1 MTSNECKKCDQN
13 KNWILVMFLFKLRN
27 SSSTVNSIKS
37 SFNGGAAVQ
46 WVQAGSLF
54 IWSMLLSPTRGL
66 YYAVPTNPNQVL
78 QATLQQLSRCSSG
91 NNARHIS
98 TMYAKL
104 AHLSSTQWLKITKKK
119 STFQTIYERI
129 LQNSIRISRLLL
141 QFYFELI
148 SLAQKA
154 IS

>member
-1 MTSNECKKCDQN
+1 M
-13 KNWILVMFLFKLRN
+13 
-27 SSSTVNSIKS
+27 
-37 SFNGGAAVQ
+37 
-46 WVQAGSLF
+46 QAGSLF

-104 AHLSSTQWLKITKKK
+104 AHLSSTQWLKITKKGLHFNIHGR
-119 STFQTIYERI
+119 T
-129 LQNSIRISRLLL
+129 LLL
-141 QFYFELI
+141 NFRPFIEVYFECV
-148 SLAQKA
+148 SLAKKKRFLLSIFGVKIQMNVARFARNMWQNATFLSDFPTLVMRAK
-154 IS
+154 SFG